1 MKYFTEDK
9 TMSISV
15 VSKSFVIDESINAV
29 DVADFALERLDNV
42 MPGYYSDDELEEKFI
57 DFTIELDQPAR
68 TLSLNVYFIENSDG
82 YNPQKDAA
90 RIMNDFMKNLDEE
103 ISSELGE

>member
-82 YNPQKDAA
+82 YIPQKDAS

-103 ISSELGE
+103 ISQELGE